1 MEWKQEEIMRRVEKG
16 KYCKIHKKRGK
27 GSGAQQ
33 VWTSAAWAAMVGE
46 EDKRSE
52 TEREAQRL

>member
-1 MEWKQEEIMRRVEKG
+1 MRRVEKG